1 MNASRLEWKVGLFV
15 ALGLVLLAG
24 LLIRFSRGASLFAE
38 KTYQIRLKTR
48 NVGGIQPGAYVLMAG
63 VGIGRV
69 GGTELEP
76 PGTNVTVRLKIP
88 VRFQIH
94 RDALFTIEQSGFL
107 GDQYVAV
114 TPRQNSAPVL
124 QDGDEVWCEEPF
136 NLQEA
141 ARSALGLI
149 QRVDLAVQRLDG
161 AITRIDR
168 LLLGEETLT
177 NLTATIANLRTL
189 SGRAL
194 GTLDKADGLLDAN
207 APALRATSSNLVLF
221 STQLAAAGADL
232 QTLVS
237 TNRDDITAAV
247 KNVEAASLAVKE
259 VLDDLEAGRGL
270 AGSLLKNEDLARQL
284 STLSSNLA
292 VTSSNLNSRG
302 LWGILWKP
310 KEARP
315 KR

>member
-1 MNASRLEWKVGLFV
+1 MNSPRLEWKVGWFV
-15 ALGLVLLAG
+15 AVGLVLLAG

-38 KTYQIRLKTR
+38 KTYEIRLKTR

-69 GGTELEP
+69 ASAHLDP

-88 VRFQIH
+88 ARFQIH

-107 GDQYVAV
+107 GDQYIAV
-114 TPRQNSAPVL
+114 TPRQNAAPPL

-141 ARSALGLI
+141 ARSALSLI
-149 QRVDLAVQRLDG
+149 QRVDQAVQRLDE
-161 AITRIDR
+161 AISRIDH
-168 LLLGEETLT
+168 LLLGEQTLT
-177 NLTATIANLRTL
+177 NLTTTIANLRTL

-194 GTLDKADGLLDAN
+194 GALDKVDRLLDTN
-207 APALRATSSNLVLF
+207 TPALQVASSNLMLF
-221 STQLAAAGADL
+221 STQLAAAGAEV
-232 QTLVS
+232 QALVGA
-237 TNRDDITAAV
+237 NRDDITAAV
-247 KNVEAASLAVKE
+247 KNVEAASLTVKQ
-259 VLDDLEAGRGL
+259 VLAELQAGRGL
-270 AGSLLKNEDLARQL
+270 AGSLLKNEELSRQL
-284 STLSSNLA
+284 ATLSSNLA

-310 KEARP
+310 KPAR
-315 KR
+315 